1 MRRRIGAALL
11 VCGALLLLASGG
23 AALLHARQD
32 EQAERTARQTVTAL
46 QQLTESPADAA
57 DGAQP
62 SASSEP
68 FAPQETP
75 APEETAEPAAAEV
88 DGERYIG
95 VLRIPALGLELPVME
110 DWSYARLKIAPCR
123 QFGSAQGGD
132 LVIAAHNYK
141 SHFGRLKEL
150 KEGDEIT
157 FTGLSGA
164 EYAYRVDRVE
174 NVQPQDVAAVTE
186 SGAALTLYTCTPGGK
201 TRVAVYC
208 SAAERESMKNG
219 PSA

>member
-11 VCGALLLLASGG
+11 IFGALLLLASGG

-32 EQAERTARQTVTAL
+32 EQAGRTARQAVTAL
-46 QQLTESPADAA
+46 QQLTESPAETQETG
-57 DGAQP
+57 GAPLFTSPAPQEMP
-62 SASSEP
+62 
-68 FAPQETP
+68 APQET
-75 APEETAEPAAAEV
+75 AKPAAVEW
-88 DGERYIG
+88 DGESYIG
-95 VLRIPALGLELPVME
+95 VLRIPSLGLELPVME

-123 QFGSAQGGD
+123 QFGSAAGGD

-141 SHFGRLKEL
+141 THFGRLKEL
-150 KEGDEIT
+150 QEGDGIT
-157 FTGLSGA
+157 FTDLSGT

-208 SAAERESMKNG
+208 SAAR
-219 PSA
+219 

>member
-11 VCGALLLLASGG
+11 IFGALLLLASGG

-32 EQAERTARQTVTAL
+32 EQAGRTARQAVTAL
-46 QQLTESPADAA
+46 QQLIESPAETQETV
-57 DGAQP
+57 GAP
-62 SASSEP
+62 FSASP
-68 FAPQETP
+68 APQETP
-75 APEETAEPAAAEV
+75 APHETAKPAAVEL
-88 DGERYIG
+88 DGESYIG
-95 VLRIPALGLELPVME
+95 VLCIPSLGLELPVME

-123 QFGSAQGGD
+123 QFGSAAGGD

-141 SHFGRLKEL
+141 THFGRLKEL
-150 KEGDEIT
+150 QEGDGIT
-157 FTGLSGA
+157 FTDLSGT

-186 SGAALTLYTCTPGGK
+186 SGAALTLSTCTPGGN

-208 SAAERESMKNG
+208 SAAR
-219 PSA
+219 